1 MAVCMYS
8 TNQKVAFKDFSQVL
22 LSFSQDANLLYHKL
36 LLPINITEKQ
46 FFKDIKG

>member
-1 MAVCMYS
+1 MYS

-22 LSFSQDANLLYHKL
+22 LSSFSQDANLLYHKL